1 MKVKKSVTKA
11 ELLSQLKDVQ
21 KKYDALEK
29 EHKRNIDIIK
39 DLKVNNAMFKKA
51 KETLTKESQTE
62 TDRGFNCFECKFVG
76 SSNKELKWH
85 MSENHGWPNFVDT
98 DENIDDNNTE

>member
-62 TDRGFNCFECKFVG
+62 IDKSFKCIECNFLG
-76 SSNKELKWH
+76 SSNH
-85 MSENHGWPNFVDT
+85 CWPNLVDT
-98 DENIDDNNTE
+98 DLKIDDDNI